1 MPVLI
6 ILAVLWAVVL
16 LPPLLRSRSQRTAD
30 SIVDFNYKLDM
41 LGQTNGTR
49 RRFRRQVSMSAPAL
63 EPDAPAFGPHTALGP
78 QTAAPQLIASMRT
91 SAAARSAKRRREVL
105 QVLGFAFLGSLL
117 IAVLAGSTLFW
128 ALQIFV
134 DLLALAY
141 LGLWAWAR
149 NIQAERA
156 EKVRYMPEL
165 RTPEL
170 VLRRSASS

>member
-1 MPVLI
+1 
-6 ILAVLWAVVL
+6 
-16 LPPLLRSRSQRTAD
+16 
-30 SIVDFNYKLDM
+30 
-41 LGQTNGTR
+41 
-49 RRFRRQVSMSAPAL
+49 
-63 EPDAPAFGPHTALGP
+63 
-78 QTAAPQLIASMRT
+78 
-91 SAAARSAKRRREVL
+91 VL